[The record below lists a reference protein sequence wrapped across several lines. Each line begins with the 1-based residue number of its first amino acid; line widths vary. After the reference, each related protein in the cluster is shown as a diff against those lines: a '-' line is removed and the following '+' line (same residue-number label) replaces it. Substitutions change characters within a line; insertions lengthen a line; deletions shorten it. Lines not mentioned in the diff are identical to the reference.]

1 MADVIF
7 QPLKLRTL
15 TLKNRILRSGI
26 SGCWDN
32 EDGSGTDTR
41 INWETKFARG
51 GVGAIISSC
60 AAVTMHGRMFAN
72 QATVHADDFIPFWAR
87 LGRAVHA
94 HDCKYVMQLGHSG
107 RQQYMPGLS
116 NELRLPL
123 SSTGRSEPLH
133 GIPCRAM
140 TLAEIKET
148 IRAFADGAWRAR
160 EAGLDGVEVHAADGC
175 LIHQFLSS
183 AVNDRRDEY
192 GGGLENRA
200 RFLLDII
207 DAIRHKVGWDFHLQV
222 KISAVDHSNLVPWEG
237 RGNTLEDGIQVC
249 KWVEARGAD
258 ALHVSIGSMF
268 PHPLNPPGD
277 FAFDTAVRNY
287 DAMLS
292 SGLRT
297 FRNYLVFRYRPL
309 RPLFSWIWDRM
320 KRGRPIE
327 GVSAEAAR
335 ATKAAVS
342 IPVISTGGYQTASF
356 IRGLLQEGYFDAV
369 SIARALLANPGLP
382 RDWGAGQDLPDRPCT
397 YCNKCLLNVIKH
409 PLGCYELIRF
419 SSYEAMVDEI
429 HSVYPTP
436 ASAAFEH
443 TRT

>member
-1 MADVIF
+1 
-7 QPLKLRTL
+7 
-15 TLKNRILRSGI
+15 
-26 SGCWDN
+26 
-32 EDGSGTDTR
+32 
-41 INWETKFARG
+41 
-51 GVGAIISSC
+51 
-60 AAVTMHGRMFAN
+60 
-72 QATVHADDFIPFWAR
+72 
-87 LGRAVHA
+87 
-94 HDCKYVMQLGHSG
+94 
-107 RQQYMPGLS
+107 MPGLS

-123 SSTGRSEPLH
+123 SSTGRSDPLH

-207 DAIRHKVGWDFHLQV
+207 DAIRHK
-222 KISAVDHSNLVPWEG
+222 
-237 RGNTLEDGIQVC
+237 
-249 KWVEARGAD
+249 VEARGAD